1 MVECEIYIKRG
12 MNDMFGSKKEKDK
25 ITEIDIGL
33 ANVYYV
39 DIKTEQGGRTV
50 FPVYTTLSES
60 ELKTL
65 YEGYIT
71 EKGKLDYYFT
81 KYIQENGYDAMSLMV
96 GSGLQGPLVQTSVYF
111 IYKEGV

>member
-1 MVECEIYIKRG
+1 MYTQRG

-33 ANVYYV
+33 ANMYYV

-50 FPVYTTLSES
+50 FPIYTTLSES

-65 YEGYIT
+65 LEGYIT
-71 EKGKLDYYFT
+71 EKGKLDYGFVT
-81 KYIQENGYDAMSLMV
+81 HIEESGYQYEDMMLGSSLA
-96 GSGLQGPLVQTSVYF
+96 GTLVETYLYF
-111 IYKEGV
+111 IYK